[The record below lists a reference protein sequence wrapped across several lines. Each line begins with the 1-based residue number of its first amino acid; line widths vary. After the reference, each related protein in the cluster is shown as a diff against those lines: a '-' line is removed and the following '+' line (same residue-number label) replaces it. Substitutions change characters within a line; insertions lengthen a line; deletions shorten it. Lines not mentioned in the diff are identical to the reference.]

1 MLEKKSIPSVMS
13 DLRHEIV
20 EVPAAIKHCSGIK
33 IYGRRI
39 KSVIFTTDV
48 SIIANNNAD
57 AVLAVYPFTPNP
69 AILKSIMQVA
79 SVPVFAGVGGGLTTG
94 DRSANMSLFS
104 ESEGAFAVV
113 VNAPTDVQTIQTIN
127 KMIDVPIIYT
137 VVSDKADIA
146 SRIEAGVDILNVSGG
161 SQTAAIV
168 AEIRKNYPDFPIMA
182 TGGPSQESVEATIAA
197 GANAI
202 TYTPPSNA
210 ELFKLKM
217 EKYRLIEE
225 DGH

>member
-1 MLEKKSIPSVMS
+1 M
-13 DLRHEIV
+13 
-20 EVPAAIKHCSGIK
+20 
-33 IYGRRI
+33 
-39 KSVIFTTDV
+39 
-48 SIIANNNAD
+48 
-57 AVLAVYPFTPNP
+57 
-69 AILKSIMQVA
+69 
-79 SVPVFAGVGGGLTTG
+79 TTG
-94 DRSANMSLFS
+94 DRSANMSLFA

-161 SQTAAIV
+161 AQTAAIV
-168 AEIRKNYPDFPIMA
+168 AEIRKSYPNFPIMA

>member
-1 MLEKKSIPSVMS
+1 
-13 DLRHEIV
+13 
-20 EVPAAIKHCSGIK
+20 
-33 IYGRRI
+33 
-39 KSVIFTTDV
+39 
-48 SIIANNNAD
+48 
-57 AVLAVYPFTPNP
+57 
-69 AILKSIMQVA
+69 MQVA

-94 DRSANMSLFS
+94 DRSANMSLFA

-161 SQTAAIV
+161 AQTAAIV
-168 AEIRKNYPDFPIMA
+168 AEIRKSYPGFPIMA